1 MTAKLGE
8 PCPKVRL
15 SKDRMPKSHSPKQQS
30 RVRGKKLFPPPP
42 AKLGEGKRGWGGG
55 KALFPLP

>member
-8 PCPKVRL
+8 LYPKVRL
-15 SKDRMPKSHSPKQQS
+15 SKDRMPIKPLTQQQS
-30 RVRGKKLFPPPP
+30 RVRGEKALSPPP
-42 AKLGEGKRGWGGG
+42 AKLGEGKKGLGGG